1 MFHRLIKRINSVR
14 NIQTPTTKY
23 TTTYCGK
30 RKLRMQF
37 SKITKGL
44 LIAIP
49 ALALTAC
56 GSSSVVN
63 DESAAAATN
72 SAESAQT
79 AGAAQNAAAVE
90 VSTVEKAQTVEEMQQ
105 AKFEALRQE
114 QTVYF
119 DFDKSKVDAKYL
131 ELLQAHAD
139 YLIKNPNQTVMVEGH
154 CDERGTPEYNIA
166 LGERRA
172 KAVAQYLQNLGV
184 MQSQISTVSYG
195 EEKPVDLSRTQDG
208 FSKNRRA
215 VLVY

>member
-1 MFHRLIKRINSVR
+1 
-14 NIQTPTTKY
+14 
-23 TTTYCGK
+23 
-30 RKLRMQF
+30 MQF

-49 ALALTAC
+49 ALVLTAC

-63 DESAAAATN
+63 DESKAATN
-72 SAESAQT
+72 SASETVQSE
-79 AGAAQNAAAVE
+79 GMGQNAAAVE
-90 VSTVEKAQTVEEMQQ
+90 VATVEKVQTVEEMQQ

-119 DFDKSKVDAKYL
+119 DFDDSKVDAKYL

-172 KAVAQYLQNLGV
+172 KAVATYLQNLGV

-195 EEKPVDLSRTQDG
+195 EEKPLDLTRTQEG
-208 FSKNRRA
+208 FAKNRRA